1 MAFSS
6 AATPATLAAVGWRDE
21 RASVDDA
28 PLRAAVDEDASAV
41 TAVVRLAGDDARAK
55 ALAAAEAAAARPRAK
70 TGPKRL
76 AFSELLSKA
85 KQRGG
90 Q

>member
-6 AATPATLAAVGWRDE
+6 AATPVTLGAVGWRDE

-28 PLRAAVDEDASAV
+28 PLRAAVDEEASAV
-41 TAVVRLAGDDARAK
+41 TAVVRLAGDDSRAQ
-55 ALAAAEAAAARPRAK
+55 ALAAAEAAAARPRTK

-90 Q
+90 K